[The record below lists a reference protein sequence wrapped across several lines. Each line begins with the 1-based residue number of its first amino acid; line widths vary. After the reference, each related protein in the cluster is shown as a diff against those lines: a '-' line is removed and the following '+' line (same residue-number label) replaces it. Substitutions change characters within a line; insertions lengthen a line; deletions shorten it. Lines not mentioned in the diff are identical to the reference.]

1 MLLLCGF
8 LHRKNRQR
16 RKKIDIQEEPT
27 NCEEQASTFFSAKS
41 EYDDDDSTEEPDEL
55 LSVPSR
61 SRSSMLSRR
70 NTFYGIRERIP
81 TRVDILRH
89 PSTEW
94 WCDARLD
101 APHIVEDLGNE
112 PGLLGRTFKVR
123 ILNRDEKCENELEY
137 FKDCDNIKP
146 LRPTRR
152 YLVVQLL
159 MGERIMTSIAEVFD
173 TETFDT
179 VFPDNEDI
187 SSLNDRLKLIVN
199 PANVRIPW
207 CIYGPR
213 ESSTIAEFFGPSNSS
228 IRRKQQNHI
237 HFVTITID
245 VYSKF
250 MIRSFL
256 PKLAFQPGR
265 VSDYL
270 IVDYENRVIHTGF
283 RLVCTSVLADLLK
296 HGNGSKVH

>member
-8 LHRKNRQR
+8 LNRKNRQR
-16 RKKIDIQEEPT
+16 KKIAFQEEPT
-27 NCEEQASTFFSAKS
+27 ICDDKASNFFSAKS
-41 EYDDDDSTEEPDEL
+41 EYDDDDSAQEPDEL

-61 SRSSMLSRR
+61 SRSYIFSRR
-70 NTFYGIRERIP
+70 NTFFGIRQRIP

-89 PSTEW
+89 PSNEW

-101 APHIVEDLGNE
+101 APHVVEDLGNE
-112 PGLLGRTFKVR
+112 PRILGRTFKVR

-137 FKDCDNIKP
+137 FKDCEIMKP
-146 LRPTRR
+146 LRATRR
-152 YLVVQLL
+152 YFVVQLL

-207 CIYGPR
+207 SIYGPR
-213 ESSTIAEFFGPSNSS
+213 ESSTIAEFFGASNSS

-237 HFVTITID
+237 HFVAITID

-283 RLVCTSVLADLLK
+283 RLVCTSVLADLVK
-296 HGNGSKVH
+296 HGSGSKVH